1 MNRYAFALRMARQ
14 DALRAKG
21 RTALVLCM
29 IGLPVCVVVALAV
42 IRKTASEPG
51 VEATSAPAE
60 SAILAMIVAMAVL
73 QVVLLAGP
81 ALVVDVRRRRREL
94 ALVAATGGAGRHLRA
109 VVLASGLL
117 LGGIAAV
124 AGTALGVAA
133 AAVTIRVAEAN
144 GAEPFGP
151 FRVPWSAVAV
161 TALLGVVTGLL
172 AALIPARQAARMDV
186 VAALAGRREPPGRA
200 RRGWPAVG
208 GLLVVAGVAG
218 SLAGVRALH
227 EFGAAF
233 GAAAIIIGLV
243 VACPWLVGATGR
255 LAHRLP
261 LPLRLAVRDGARNRA
276 RTAPA
281 IAAITAAVAG
291 ITALAIGGASDFRQE
306 QVDYRAE
313 LPMGSTVIRPSAD
326 KADAVAPALR
336 GALPGVP
343 LVTLRAL
350 PGEGSTCTD
359 PDTSRCKSVAFTPD
373 EDEMSG
379 FNIVD
384 NVVGGAREARML
396 LGRDDPAVAAALAE
410 GKIVLFGTRPPAGG
424 KVTATISYWADD
436 QEHTAGTVKDLPAV
450 AAEGDPHVAA
460 IVPPDVA
467 ERVAERADTTVRT
480 EAYGIDRAD
489 HRVTPAEQAKLER
502 TLAAF
507 TPYDDMIYVE
517 RGFTDSYDKPTL
529 LLGAAAGRP
538 GPRRLA
544 DRDEP
549 GGRGR
554 ASRRRDARGGRRPA
568 AHPPAADD
576 GPGRVHHGAR
586 LLARPR
592 GRARA
597 RPRGDAAA
605 HRERGGRRRPG
616 PRGDRRRPLAA
627 PAGDRPRDPA
637 RRGLLR
643 GGRDPLPAPHGAP
656 RPVLRP
662 APPDETRG
670 GSW

>member
-14 DALRAKG
+14 AALRAMG

-51 VEATSAPAE
+51 VEPASAPAE

-94 ALVAATGGAGRHLRA
+94 ALVAASGGAGRHLRA
-109 VVLASGLL
+109 VVLATGLL

-124 AGTALGVAA
+124 AGTALGIAA
-133 AAVTIRVAEAN
+133 AAVTVRVAEAN

-200 RRGWPAVG
+200 RRGWPVVG

-243 VACPWLVGATGR
+243 VVCPWLVGATGR

-306 QVDYRAE
+306 QVDYRAA
-313 LPMGSTVIRPSAD
+313 LPMGSAVIRPPVE

-336 GALPGVP
+336 DVLPGVP

-350 PGEGSTCTD
+350 PGEGSTCMD

-436 QEHTAGTVKDLPAV
+436 QEHTAGTVKDLPAI
-450 AAEGDPHVAA
+450 AAKGDPHVAA
-460 IVPPDVA
+460 IVPPEVA

-480 EAYGIDRAD
+480 EAYGVDRAD
-489 HRVTPAEQAKLER
+489 HRVTPAEQAKLEK

-507 TPYDDMIYVE
+507 TPYDDLVYVE

-529 LLGAAAGRP
+529 LLGAAAAV
-538 GPRRLA
+538 LA
-544 DRDEP
+544 L
-549 GGRGR
+549 G
-554 ASRRRDARGGRRPA
+554 ASLIATSLAAADARPDVATLA
-568 AHPPAADD
+568 AV
-576 GPGRVHHGAR
+576 G
-586 LLARPR
+586 ARPR
-592 GRARA
+592 TRRLLTMGQAA
-597 RPRGDAAA
+597 FITVLGCWLGLAGGLVPGLAVTRPLTESAGDVGVPAHGAIVDVPWLLLLAIGLGIPLVAACFA
-605 HRERGGRRRPG
+605 GVVTRSRLPMGRR
-616 PRGDRRRPLAA
+616 
-627 PAGDRPRDPA
+627 
-637 RRGLLR
+637 
-643 GGRDPLPAPHGAP
+643 
-656 RPVLRP
+656 VL
-662 APPDETRG
+662 
-670 GSW
+670 S